1 MKQKIVLTPEEL
13 AKLAVYKLVDEGKLP
28 DNTIINVD
36 WNIDN
41 WNFQN
46 STIELSEVNSQWR

>member
-28 DNTIINVD
+28 NNTVITVD
-36 WNIDN
+36 WHIDN

-46 STIELSEVNSQWR
+46 STIEFSEEK

>member
-28 DNTIINVD
+28 NNTIISVN
-36 WNIDN
+36 WNINN

-46 STIELSEVNSQWR
+46 STIEFLEVKD